1 VCIEL
6 DGDFNTEG
14 TEDTVKT
21 RKRGEKEEIRRF
33 TAEGSGDAED
43 AEKKKQIPRFA
54 RNDSN
59 LFWSNGILMMTTIG
73 A

>member
-43 AEKKKQIPRFA
+43 AEKKKQ
-54 RNDSN
+54 S
-59 LFWSNGILMMTTIG
+59 LGMTVICFG
-73 A
+73 ATVF